1 MAILGM
7 WLLLMMI
14 SEETDAYGPVPM
26 IPPASSIQQPQPNLV
41 ANPNPMAQV
50 YQIKNVVPAIY
61 PNVQQGYP
69 NLPSYQQPIQGNLYA
84 APAPVAVPVTPS
96 AIRCPPR
103 ASNKFH
109 NHGEGPFKGL
119 LQVKSAY

>member
-7 WLLLMMI
+7 CLLLLMMM
-14 SEETDAYGPVPM
+14 SKEADAYGPVPM
-26 IPPASSIQQPQPNLV
+26 IRPVSSIQQPQPNLV
-41 ANPNPMAQV
+41 ANPNPLAQV
-50 YQIKNVVPAIY
+50 YQIKNVVPPIY

-69 NLPSYQQPIQGNLYA
+69 YLPSYQKTSQGNLY
-84 APAPVAVPVTPS
+84 PAPVAVPVTPS

>member
-1 MAILGM
+1 MVILGM
-7 WLLLMMI
+7 CLLLMMM
-14 SEETDAYGPVPM
+14 SEEADAYGPVPM

-96 AIRCPPR
+96 SIRHPHR
-103 ASNKFH
+103 ASNKVSQSRRRPLL
-109 NHGEGPFKGL
+109 GPSPG
-119 LQVKSAY
+119 

>member
-1 MAILGM
+1 MCL
-7 WLLLMMI
+7 LLLMMM
-14 SEETDAYGPVPM
+14 SEEADAYGPAPM
-26 IPPASSIQQPQPNLV
+26 IPPVSSIQQPQPNLA

-50 YQIKNVVPAIY
+50 YPIKNVVPSIY

-69 NLPSYQQPIQGNLYA
+69 NLPSYQKTSQGNLY
-84 APAPVAVPVTPS
+84 PAPVAVPVTPS

-109 NHGEGPFKGL
+109 NYGEGPFKGL